1 LGALIAML
9 LLEQLLAYVASF
21 HAPPVQAVRR

>member
-1 LGALIAML
+1 ML
-9 LLEQLLAYVASF
+9 LLEQVLAYVASF

>member
-1 LGALIAML
+1 VLVALL
-9 LLEQLLAYVASF
+9 LLEQVLAYVASF